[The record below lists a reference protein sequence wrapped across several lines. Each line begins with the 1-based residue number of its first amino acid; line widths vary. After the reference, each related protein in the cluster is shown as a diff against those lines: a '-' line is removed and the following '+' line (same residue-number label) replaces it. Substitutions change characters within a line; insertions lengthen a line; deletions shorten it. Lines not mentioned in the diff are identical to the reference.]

1 MPRFVHRS
9 RIKLGSSGSL
19 PFFFPL
25 RRTSSISPDSLIPSR
40 IARLVI
46 QYISQKNPANSSIS
60 STMLP
65 KINRPICISM
75 VRSLSGLGV

>member
-1 MPRFVHRS
+1 MPRFFHRS

-19 PFFFPL
+19 PFFRPCRL
-25 RRTSSISPDSLIPSR
+25 SSSIKPDSLIPSR

-46 QYISQKNPANSSIS
+46 QYNSQKNPASSTSS

-75 VRSLSGLGV
+75 VSSLSASGV